1 LYRGFRK
8 KEFIVNTQKQTGTV
22 RWFSARKGYGFIAPD
37 SGGRDIFVHF
47 SAINMEGYK
56 ALKANDIVEF
66 SLKEHPKG
74 AIAADV
80 QVTKSAEAQP

>member
-1 LYRGFRK
+1 MTTERL
-8 KEFIVNTQKQTGTV
+8 TGTV
-22 RWFSARKGYGFIAPD
+22 RWFSARKGYGFVAPD
-37 SGGRDIFVHF
+37 KGGRDIFVHF

-74 AIAADV
+74 AIAGDV
-80 QVTKSAEAQP
+80 VIIKSSESQQ

>member
-1 LYRGFRK
+1 M
-8 KEFIVNTQKQTGTV
+8 NTERLTGVV

-37 SGGRDIFVHF
+37 KGGRDVFVHF
-47 SAINMEGYK
+47 SAITMEGYK

-74 AIAADV
+74 SIAADV
-80 QVTKSAEAQP
+80 QIIKSAEGKQ